1 MKITITEVKM
11 TEPMVQDDLRVR
23 RNLVGTV
30 MVEDGDTMTIKHNVK
45 IPVDFDTA
53 RDCFREEVKDRGA
66 REGNFSLSF
75 LIGDTIMANKS
86 AFEIDTVR
94 GCLEIGQ
101 KVCDAIFSIGKE

>member
-1 MKITITEVKM
+1 MKITITDVKM
-11 TEPMVQDDLRVR
+11 TEPMVQEDYRVR

-30 MVEDGDTMTIKHNVK
+30 TI
-45 IPVDFDTA
+45 VDENTTIIKKDVVLPIDFGTA
-53 RDCFREEVKDRGA
+53 RDCFREEVKEKSA

-75 LIGDTIMANKS
+75 LIGDTIFANKS
-86 AFEIDTVR
+86 TFEVDTIR

>member
-1 MKITITEVKM
+1 MKITITNVKM

-30 MVEDGDTMTIKHNVK
+30 TIVDEDTTVIKKDV
-45 IPVDFDTA
+45 ILPMDFDTA
-53 RDCFREEVKDRGA
+53 RDCFREEVKDKGA
-66 REGNFSLSF
+66 REGIFSLSF
-75 LIGDTIMANKS
+75 LIGDTIFANKS
-86 AFEIDTVR
+86 TFEVDTIR